1 LVPPKQREAATAD
14 RRASVQSVDRAFTL
28 LRELAAKSVAKSVLE
43 LSTATGIDRT
53 VVHRLLKTLRQQRMV
68 VDEGGAYRLGP
79 ESVLLANAYVDSL
92 QVRRL
97 ALPYMVDM
105 QAHDLSDVP
114 WTVSLSI
121 PVGAISTVV
130 ERIWTPR
137 TPLDVVLSSGDNL
150 PLESTGTGR
159 SILAYYPV
167 QRVRDIVGAERAEA
181 LSATFQ
187 AIRDAGGVGMSH
199 GEAIAGVDGIAAAI
213 RAQSGEPVA
222 ALAVVG
228 VDLGDQMSYESR
240 LAHKLR
246 RTAQAIGRL
255 IPA

>member
-1 LVPPKQREAATAD
+1 MAAEDRDAMPAD
-14 RRASVQSVDRAFTL
+14 RRTSVQSVDRAFSL
-28 LRELAAKSVAKSVLE
+28 LRELAAKSVPRSVLE

-53 VVHRLLKTLRQQRMV
+53 VAHRLLKTLSRQQMV
-68 VDEGGAYRLGP
+68 MDEGGTYRLGP

-105 QAHDLSDVP
+105 QAHDLNDVP

-137 TPLDVVLSSGDNL
+137 TPLDVVLSSSDNL

-167 QRVRDIVGAERAEA
+167 ERVREILGTGRAETLA
-181 LSATFQ
+181 DTLQ

-213 RAQSGEPVA
+213 RAPNGEPVA

-228 VDLGDQMSYESR
+228 VDLGDELSYESR

-255 IPA
+255 ITG